1 MNAKFESVFKNLCH
15 ILQPY
20 KAILKIKCDEANKL
34 YLDTQH
40 VMKNKQALFFA
51 GVEINKNYVSYH
63 LMPVYVNPSLLDDI
77 SPNLR
82 QRMQGKSCFNFKT
95 VDSDLFEE
103 LITLTQAG
111 FKDYQKQG
119 YVHTE
124 IKD

>member
-103 LITLTQAG
+103 LITFIQAG